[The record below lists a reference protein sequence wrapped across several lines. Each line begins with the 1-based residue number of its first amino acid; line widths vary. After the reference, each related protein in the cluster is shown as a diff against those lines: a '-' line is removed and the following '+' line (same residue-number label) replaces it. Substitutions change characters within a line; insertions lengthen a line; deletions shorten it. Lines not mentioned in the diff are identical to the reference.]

1 MQGAMAEA
9 AAGGTGDMAQT
20 TLPPEVAGMAPATGA
35 APIPS
40 GMASESS
47 GGFQHKSAQ
56 SDEFDKSEMAI
67 ERWSEI
73 LSRGIERVVERQQRV
88 VLEKA
93 SSSKSKKALMSGTLD
108 LDSIFSIDT
117 WNKQLEDDLRPVIS
131 AIVNDSYEFRKESY
145 SQKGLKPRALSPAI
159 VKKHID
165 SQISEILTMNSG
177 IRSSMEEMMMKLLT
191 GFSMPARTTKMEEIE
206 DNIENDMYIYEC
218 IIFNILTGEERCIK
232 SNLNG
237 IKVEIVDFTKEQENE
252 IISNLKNSL

>member
-1 MQGAMAEA
+1 MPPVEAPVPPLDPNTMQGAMAEA

-35 APIPS
+35 APIPP

-177 IRSSMEEMMMKLLT
+177 IRSSMEEMMMKS
-191 GFSMPARTTKMEEIE
+191 FSHVGEEQRFSVFRE
-206 DNIENDMYIYEC
+206 ELVGMYA
-218 IIFNILTGEERCIK
+218 NILAK
-232 SNLNG
+232 DQL
-237 IKVEIVDFTKEQENE
+237 EISESEAKRAWTFGQVA
-252 IISNLKNSL
+252 